1 MLFFK
6 IRLTPF
12 QRQENIWSILT
23 ATNSFFFCIS
33 ITGFKSNVLSI
44 SSPLQNRWI
53 TFPSDK
59 QVFGALPHFSRVKI
73 DCALAQKAKSMQCKM
88 AFCWCL
94 KHMLVESLTG
104 PFHAQRF
111 EGSTSV
117 FSHATSNQLTTLSAR
132 YLDDDL
138 KNFLLGPTRMFSL
151 NLDRFERSKEECSSS
166 QPSFQSL
173 YWLWRLR
180 LLRLLS
186 WTNS

>member
-1 MLFFK
+1 MLFPVRFFK
-6 IRLTPF
+6 IHLTPF
-12 QRQENIWSILT
+12 QRKENVLSILT
-23 ATNSFFFCIS
+23 ATNSIFCIS

-59 QVFGALPHFSRVKI
+59 QVFGALPHFLRVKI
-73 DCALAQKAKSMQCKM
+73 DSKLAKKAKSMQCKM
-88 AFCWCL
+88 TPCFFWCL

-138 KNFLLGPTRMFSL
+138 KHFLLEPTQMFSL
-151 NLDRFERSKEECSSS
+151 NLD
-166 QPSFQSL
+166 
-173 YWLWRLR
+173 
-180 LLRLLS
+180 
-186 WTNS
+186 

>member
-6 IRLTPF
+6 IHLTPF

-23 ATNSFFFCIS
+23 ATNSFFCIS
-33 ITGFKSNVLSI
+33 MTGFKSNVLSI

-88 AFCWCL
+88 AFCWCS
-94 KHMLVESLTG
+94 KHMQGESLTG

-132 YLDDDL
+132 YLDDDT
-138 KNFLLGPTRMFSL
+138 KHFLLGPTQMFSL
-151 NLDRFERSKEECSSS
+151 NLD
-166 QPSFQSL
+166 
-173 YWLWRLR
+173 
-180 LLRLLS
+180 
-186 WTNS
+186 